1 LAYEGFPINLNDKQI
16 DSIYNTPPL
25 LTLSLTAAG
34 KTTQLKIHKKGMF
47 EDTNI
52 QFDRQ
57 GNPLEY
63 DIENFYAF
71 INNNNKEVVQI
82 QDYVFGK
89 VMKTNRD
96 FLIKP

>member
-1 LAYEGFPINLNDKQI
+1 
-16 DSIYNTPPL
+16 
-25 LTLSLTAAG
+25 
-34 KTTQLKIHKKGMF
+34 MF